1 MAYNAVSGTLIAAQ
15 NYIPGDLVVGNV
27 ISGNLSTSDG
37 ASLINVPRISNATN
51 NAVITNIGGDAN
63 TLICETNLTFDGGSL
78 VITGDLTAS
87 IAVSASF
94 FEGDGSRLT
103 NLPGGGGSG
112 GGIFTQTAGNN
123 AYTTSSVKLGAAGTA
138 AATLSVAG
146 GSFLSGALI
155 HKRHTITSDY
165 AISITDYYV
174 GVDTTGGAIKVT
186 LPVAST
192 LTSGQTLV
200 LKDEGGLSNTNA
212 ITISGSGADKI
223 DGQNTVVLGS
233 PYAAL
238 QLYCDGATKYF
249 IY

>member
-15 NYIPGDLVVGNV
+15 NYIPGDLVVGNIV
-27 ISGNLSTSDG
+27 SGNLSTSDG
-37 ASLINVPRISNATN
+37 ANLINIPRVSNATN
-51 NAVITNIGGDAN
+51 NALITNVSGDAN
-63 TLICETNLTFDGGSL
+63 TLVCESNLTFDGGSL
-78 VITGDLTAS
+78 VVTGDLTAS
-87 IAVSASF
+87 VSVSASY

-103 NLPGGGGSG
+103 NLPGGATGA
-112 GGIFTQTAGNN
+112 GIFRETSPSN
-123 AYTTSSVKLGAAGTA
+123 AYTTSSIKVGASGTA
-138 AATLSVAG
+138 PATLSVVG

-155 HKRHTITSDY
+155 HKRHTVTGDY
-165 AISITDYYV
+165 TISITDYYI
-174 GVDTTGGAIKVT
+174 GVDTTGGTVKIT
-186 LPVAST
+186 LPNAAA

-200 LKDEGGLSNTNA
+200 LKDEGGNSDTNA